1 MAKDRQWLKQRL
13 CGVLGWDEVVVEG
26 VVEAITSA
34 ETAKE
39 VEAIVQVALKI
50 QALSFSPHSKYV
62 HRPKFSNF
70 QDYMGG
76 GAQPKQLVQDFLQA
90 QGKSFAA
97 AGSNQNTGG
106 VSSLQAQPTVPSKHN
121 AEVHGQHSKK
131 GVKEAQRQGGALT
144 IKHTTARKG
153 KGPPGGARGGPPGS
167 DLERKVV
174 NCLCCGKVYDFR
186 LAGAGQL
193 TNDLLRFLEHGGI
206 CTFCGAQ
213 LALSYSEHSQTNQP
227 NPPALPPPAT
237 PAHTPH
243 LPKAGAAAA
252 QPSSSSSAQ
261 SAVDME
267 ADVVD
272 KEADAVAFKN
282 RLVGYDRNAAQRTK
296 VIDDQSDYF
305 EIDSNTWLSDQE
317 RNELKARAR
326 DEAAAQ
332 EARKNK
338 VTITVDLLGR
348 QVLMSDSPEARQLE
362 ASQSATP
369 STASSAQQSA
379 SELPSTSSSS
389 TAAAAP
395 SGPTPQ
401 SGSHALRI
409 ASNPNLSGPAP
420 MFVKQPMQQLA
431 DVSDASPSTDG
442 GPEQRNT
449 SSSRTRGGR
458 VNGNMQQ
465 LQAEGQH
472 HPAGKA
478 DARSSARQA
487 KLPSRKQTNRP
498 PRLQHDDPFLAYDV
512 VVA

>member
-13 CGVLGWDEVVVEG
+13 CGALGWDEVVVDG

-39 VEAIVQVALKI
+39 VEAIVQ
-50 QALSFSPHSKYV
+50 
-62 HRPKFSNF
+62 
-70 QDYMGG
+70 DYIGG
-76 GAQPKQLVQDFLQA
+76 GAQPKQLVQDYLQA
-90 QGKSFAA
+90 QGKFFAA
-97 AGSNQNTGG
+97 TGSNQNT
-106 VSSLQAQPTVPSKHN
+106 
-121 AEVHGQHSKK
+121 

-153 KGPPGGARGGPPGS
+153 KGLPGGSKAGPPGS

-193 TNDLLRFLEHGGI
+193 TNDLLRFLEFDGL

-227 NPPALPPPAT
+227 HPPSLPFPAT
-237 PAHTPH
+237 PAHTSHP
-243 LPKAGAAAA
+243 LKAGAAAA

-261 SAVDME
+261 GS
-267 ADVVD
+267 VVD

-282 RLVGYDRNAAQRTK
+282 RLVGYDRNASQRTQ

-362 ASQSATP
+362 TSQSATH
-369 STASSAQQSA
+369 STPSSAQQSA
-379 SELPSTSSSS
+379 SELPSTSASS

-395 SGPTPQ
+395 SGPSPQ
-401 SGSHALRI
+401 TGSHALRI
-409 ASNPNLSGPAP
+409 ASNPNLSGPPP
-420 MFVKQPMQQLA
+420 MFVRQPMQQLV
-431 DVSDASPSTDG
+431 DNSGASSSTER
-442 GPEQRNT
+442 GPEQRNM
-449 SSSRTRGGR
+449 SNSHTRGAR
-458 VNGNMQQ
+458 VNVNMQQ
-465 LQAEGQH
+465 LEAAGQH
-472 HPAGKA
+472 HSADKA

-487 KLPSRKQTNRP
+487 KVSSRKQTNRP
-498 PRLQHDDPFLAYDV
+498 SRLQHDDPFLAYDV